1 MNTATYNI
9 SGEDFFSGVYS
20 REILKKVAR
29 GEELRKY
36 DYYESV
42 FQNALNLAKSKQL
55 EESVRIFE
63 DGEKRLENEKKGSD
77 LNAVL
82 FDCLYPKKA
91 YLYYKLKRMSLA
103 RLLTYKSII
112 TNERLK
118 ISRGFNFLVFIQVQQ
133 YHNLNRIF
141 FAESKL
147 KDGFRLS
154 YRLIWFL
161 LTKESPGVKY
171 LSKIEHPAQEEE
183 SQLRCAMTYQVL
195 FELLRVLAKM
205 KDDVALYVKS
215 LIVFLKELI
224 QHFSANNDM
233 EQTLKNFL
241 IVFSDIDLRDRSRY
255 INAADHFLRT
265 SKDMFPN
272 TEKVIK
278 LFY

>member
-1 MNTATYNI
+1 MNTATINI
-9 SGEDFFSGVYS
+9 ASEDFFSNIYS
-20 REILKKVAR
+20 REILAKVAC
-29 GEELRKY
+29 GEELSGY
-36 DYYESV
+36 NYYESV

-55 EESVRIFE
+55 EESIRVFE
-63 DGEKRLENEKKGSD
+63 EGEKRLANEKKGSD

-82 FDCLYPKKA
+82 SDCLYPKKA

-112 TNERLK
+112 TNQGLK
-118 ISRGFNFLVFIQVQQ
+118 ISRGFSFLVFIQIQQ
-133 YHNLNRIF
+133 YHNLARIF
-141 FAESKL
+141 FAESKP
-147 KDGFRLS
+147 KDGIQLS

-161 LTKESPGVKY
+161 LTKESAGVKY
-171 LSKIEHPAQEEE
+171 LDKIEHPVQEEE

-205 KDDVALYVKS
+205 KNDVALYVKS

-224 QHFSANNDM
+224 QQFTASNDM
-233 EQTLKNFL
+233 EHTLRNFL
-241 IVFSDIDLRDRSRY
+241 IVFSGIDLQDRSRY
-255 INAADHFLRT
+255 IDAANHFLQT

>member
-1 MNTATYNI
+1 MDTAAYNI
-9 SGEDFFSGVYS
+9 ASEDFFSSIYS
-20 REILKKVAR
+20 RDVLAKVAH
-29 GEELRKY
+29 GEEVSKY
-36 DYYESV
+36 DYYESA
-42 FQNALNLAKSKQL
+42 FQNALNLAKSRKI
-55 EESVRIFE
+55 EESICAFE
-63 DGEKRLENEKKGSD
+63 EGEKRLVNERKGSD

-91 YLYYKLKRMSLA
+91 YLYYKLNRMSLA

-112 TNERLK
+112 TNEGLK
-118 ISRGFNFLVFIQVQQ
+118 ISRGFNFLVFIQIQQ
-133 YHNLNRIF
+133 YHNLARIF

-147 KDGFRLS
+147 TDGIRLS

-161 LTKESPGVKY
+161 LTKEPAGVKY
-171 LSKIEHPAQEEE
+171 LDKIEHPIQEEE

-195 FELLRVLAKM
+195 FELLRVLARM
-205 KDDVALYVKS
+205 KNNVALYLKS

-224 QHFSANNDM
+224 QHFSVNN
-233 EQTLKNFL
+233 ERENTLKNFL
-241 IVFSDIDLRDRSRY
+241 IVFSGIDLQDRSNY
-255 INAADHFLRT
+255 INAANHFLQT